1 MFINEKRDSKE
12 ARELDEDD
20 GVDTRFGNLGEVCKI
35 YVRYLY
41 YTGLFCPRHGLCI
54 LCPSRGQSH
63 HAMEAASTDRRV

>member
-41 YTGLFCPRHGLCI
+41 KLCQSRMVSVFCTQISTGG
-54 LCPSRGQSH
+54 
-63 HAMEAASTDRRV
+63 